1 MRKMNNQE
9 RIEKAVALFREGCNC
24 SQSVTVA
31 FADLYGFTE
40 EQAMRLSAS
49 FGGGIGRMRGTCG
62 AACGMFILAGMDCGS
77 TEPSNREA
85 KSYNY
90 KVVQRL
96 AAKFKEQT
104 GSLICAELLG
114 LKSGTPLSSMASER
128 TKEYYEKRPCPRM
141 IETAAK
147 IFAEYLD
154 NK

>member
-1 MRKMNNQE
+1 MNNKE
-9 RIEKAVALFREGCNC
+9 RIEKAVQLFNSGCNC
-24 SQSVTVA
+24 SQAITVA

-40 EQAMRLSAS
+40 EQAMRLSAG
-49 FGGGIGRMRGTCG
+49 FGGGIGRMRETCG

-77 TEPSNREA
+77 IEASDRIA
-85 KSYNY
+85 KSHNY
-90 KVVQRL
+90 AVVQQL

-114 LKSGTPLSSMASER
+114 LKKNTPLSSEASER
-128 TKEYYEKRPCPRM
+128 TPQYYAKRPCPKM

-147 IFAEYLD
+147 IFADYLD